1 MRTPDDALFTPNEAA
16 VLTRLSL
23 KAVNNA
29 IDKNLVPT
37 TARPRTS
44 DSTRLL
50 NRHALLALTLEQRLA
65 SGFVPELR
73 RRMFEALAASSRKSL
88 SLEEG
93 LVKIDLR
100 EPRRALAASLRA
112 LRRARSLV
120 VSDSEILGG
129 APVFRGTRVAVHSI
143 ATWVEQGS
151 TESKL
156 LEAYPRLT
164 PEMIRLASVYAQAY
178 PLRGR
183 PRKQPW
189 QDRAPVRRVRAP
201 LPELKVS

>member
-1 MRTPDDALFTPNEAA
+1 MRTSNTALFTPPDAA
-16 VLTRLSL
+16 VLTQISL

-37 TARPRTS
+37 TIRPRAS
-44 DSTRLL
+44 DSIRLL
-50 NRHALLALTLEQRLA
+50 NRQALLALALEQRLTN
-65 SGFVPELR
+65 GFFPELR
-73 RRMFEALAASSRKSL
+73 RRVFEALATSSRKVL

-100 EPRRALAASLRA
+100 EPRRALAASLWA

-120 VSDSEILGG
+120 ISDPDILGG
-129 APVFRGTRVAVHSI
+129 DPVFRGTRVPVHSI
-143 ATWVEQGS
+143 ATLVGQGS
-151 TESKL
+151 TQAEIL
-156 LEAYPRLT
+156 QGYPRLT
-164 PEMIRLASVYAQAY
+164 PEMLQLAPVYAQAY

-189 QDRAPVRRVRAP
+189 QDSPPLRRVRAP